1 MKKRGKKAVSPVI
14 TTVLLIALVVILAII
29 IFLWA
34 RSFIGEK
41 IAKFDKP
48 IESVCDEV
56 KFRASI
62 DGTDLIIDNQGN
74 VPIYAIN
81 IKKNSPGTSSIEE
94 KIIDLDKGDSKKEEI
109 GEIGFGVTSISIIPV
124 LLGEAGEKKEKFT
137 CPESVA
143 VEIELS

>member
-62 DGTDLIIDNQGN
+62 DENFLLLDNQGN

-81 IKKNSPGTSSIEE
+81 IKKNSPGTSSVEE
-94 KIIDLDKGDSKKEEI
+94 KIIGLDKGDSKKEEI
-109 GEIGFGVTSISIIPV
+109 VIGSGVTSISIIPV
-124 LLGEAGEKKEKFT
+124 LLGEVGEKKEKFT